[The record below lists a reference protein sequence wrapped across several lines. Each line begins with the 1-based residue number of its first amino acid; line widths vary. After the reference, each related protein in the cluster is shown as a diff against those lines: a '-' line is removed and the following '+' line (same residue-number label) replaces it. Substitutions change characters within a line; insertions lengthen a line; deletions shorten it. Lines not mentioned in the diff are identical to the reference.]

1 MSILCEE
8 RFKLE
13 TLVLNTVKNEGEK
26 CQYAKQN
33 SFCHRGK
40 WVHVLIHNSCIICRL
55 LLSPVIQ
62 IMVVSLLYTNYGC
75 CYNWTQGF

>member
-8 RFKLE
+8 IFKLE

-33 SFCHRGK
+33 AFCFGSMFSFT
-40 WVHVLIHNSCIICRL
+40 I
-55 LLSPVIQ
+55 
-62 IMVVSLLYTNYGC
+62 VV
-75 CYNWTQGF
+75 